1 MCRASAHKAAPRVPA
16 WNLRAANPTCEHSR
30 IGIWPTRTSDRRDR
44 RAVRRGRL
52 AALAALVAIA
62 TALVLVAAW
71 SLDGGE
77 STSVL
82 VPREDVVE
90 IDALAYNDSNAEELE
105 RRAAFGFSQP
115 LYAKSP
121 GGVVATARRTESYR
135 PLVEDAVADS
145 GFDADLV
152 EAMVFLESGGRPDVI
167 AGDDPAGASGLTQI
181 LAETARNFLAMDVD
195 LDGSR
200 RLTVQIA
207 GAERRGNARFAEL
220 LRERRRAIDAR
231 FDPRQALA
239 GTVRYLTAARE
250 RLGRD
255 DLAVVSYHMG
265 IGNLTNVLRA
275 YASAPR
281 EVYVPDLVE
290 EEDLSWPRVF
300 FDTAPDRNE
309 SAHELLAPLGD
320 DSPTYYW
327 RVLAAREIMRLF
339 RDDPDRLQELDL
351 LHRAKTSHEEV
362 LHPPAETER
371 FADPVDVQRAW
382 DAHTL
387 QPFPNEPA
395 RLGFAV
401 DRTMGELAVQLGQ
414 PKELYRG
421 LRAEAL
427 ALLVYMAG
435 RVKEISGTAQPL
447 EVTST
452 VRDETYQELLRDGN
466 PEATHGYS
474 LHTTGYAF
482 DVRRRYESGAQA
494 QAFQFVLDDLTARG
508 LIAWIREPAAIH
520 VTVAPEAE
528 DLVPIVLK
536 PED

>member
-1 MCRASAHKAAPRVPA
+1 M
-16 WNLRAANPTCEHSR
+16 
-30 IGIWPTRTSDRRDR
+30 PTRPPDRRDR
-44 RAVRRGRL
+44 RSVGRRRL
-52 AALAALVAIA
+52 AVFAALVALA
-62 TALVLVAAW
+62 AALVLMVAW
-71 SLDGGE
+71 PLDGAE

-82 VPREDVVE
+82 VAREDVVE
-90 IDALAYNDSNAEELE
+90 IDVLAYDDSKEEELE
-105 RRAAFGFSQP
+105 RRASLGLSQP

-121 GGVVATARRTESYR
+121 GGVTATARRTDSYR
-135 PLVEDAVADS
+135 QLVEDAVADS

-152 EAMVFLESGGRPDVI
+152 EAIVFLESGGRPDVI

-181 LAETARNFLAMDVD
+181 LAETAQNFLGMDID
-195 LDGSR
+195 LDASR
-200 RLTVQIA
+200 RLTLRIA
-207 GAERRGNARFAEL
+207 AAERRGDTARAER
-220 LRERRRAIDAR
+220 LRELRRAVDTR
-231 FDPRQALA
+231 FDPEQALA
-239 GTVRYLTAARE
+239 GTVRYLAAAKE

-275 YASAPR
+275 YASAPAD
-281 EVYVPDLVE
+281 VYLPDLVE

-300 FDTAPDRNE
+300 FDTAPDRNG
-309 SAHELLAPLGD
+309 SAHALLARLGD

-339 RDDPDRLQELDL
+339 RDDPELLQELDL
-351 LHRAKTSHEEV
+351 LHRAKASHEEV

-371 FADPVDVQRAW
+371 FADPVDVQRSW
-382 DAHTL
+382 DAHSL
-387 QPFPNEPA
+387 QPLPDEPE

-401 DRTMGELAVQLGQ
+401 DRTMGELASRLGQ

-427 ALLVYMAG
+427 ALLVYMTG
-435 RVKEISGTAQPL
+435 RVQEISRATQPL

-494 QAFQFVLDDLTARG
+494 QAFQYVLDDLTARG

-520 VTVAPEAE
+520 VTVAAEAE
-528 DLVPIVLK
+528 ELVPIMLERK
-536 PED
+536 R

>member
-1 MCRASAHKAAPRVPA
+1 
-16 WNLRAANPTCEHSR
+16 L
-30 IGIWPTRTSDRRDR
+30 PTRTSDRRDHR
-44 RAVRRGRL
+44 FVRRRRL
-52 AALAALVAIA
+52 AVFTALVALAA
-62 TALVLVAAW
+62 ALVLVAAW
-71 SLDGGE
+71 PFDGAD
-77 STSVL
+77 SASVL

-90 IDALAYNDSNAEELE
+90 IDVLAYDDSRREEFE
-105 RRAAFGFSQP
+105 QRAAFALSQP
-115 LYAKSP
+115 LYVKSP
-121 GGVVATARRTESYR
+121 GGVTATARRTESYR
-135 PLVEDAVADS
+135 PFVEDAVADS

-152 EAMVFLESGGRPDVI
+152 EAIVFLESGGRPDVI

-181 LAETARNFLAMDVD
+181 LAETAQNFLGMDID
-195 LDGSR
+195 LDASR
-200 RLTVQIA
+200 RLTARIA
-207 GAERRGNARFAEL
+207 AAERRGDTVHAEG
-220 LRERRRAIDAR
+220 LRELRRAVDTR
-231 FDPRQALA
+231 FDPEQALA
-239 GTVRYLTAARE
+239 GTVRYLAAARE

-275 YASAPR
+275 YASAPADT
-281 EVYVPDLVE
+281 YLPDLVE

-300 FDTAPDRNE
+300 FDTAPDHNA
-309 SAHELLAPLGD
+309 SAHALLARLGD

-339 RDDPDRLQELDL
+339 RDEPERLQELDL
-351 LHRAKTSHEEV
+351 LHRAKASHEEV

-371 FADPVDVQRAW
+371 FADPVDVQQAW
-382 DAHTL
+382 DAHDL
-387 QPFPNEPA
+387 QPLPDEPA
-395 RLGFAV
+395 RLGFAI
-401 DRTMGELAVQLGQ
+401 DRTMGELALRLGQ

-427 ALLVYMAG
+427 VLLVYMAG
-435 RVKEISGTAQPL
+435 RVQEISRATQPL

-482 DVRRRYESGAQA
+482 DVRRSYESGVQA
-494 QAFQFVLDDLTARG
+494 QAFQYVLDDLTARG

-528 DLVPIVLK
+528 DLVPIVLEEK
-536 PED
+536 RS

>member
-1 MCRASAHKAAPRVPA
+1 M
-16 WNLRAANPTCEHSR
+16 
-30 IGIWPTRTSDRRDR
+30 SDRRDR
-44 RAVRRGRL
+44 SSVRRRRL
-52 AALAALVAIA
+52 AALAALVALAA
-62 TALVLVAAW
+62 TLVLVVAW
-71 SLDGGE
+71 PLDGAE
-77 STSVL
+77 SRSDL
-82 VPREDVVE
+82 VARDDVVE
-90 IDALAYNDSNAEELE
+90 FDVLAYDDSKEEELE
-105 RRAAFGFSQP
+105 RRAAFGLSQP

-121 GGVVATARRTESYR
+121 GGVTATARRTESYR
-135 PLVEDAVADS
+135 PLVDEAAADS

-152 EAMVFLESGGRPDVI
+152 EAVVFLESGGRPDVI

-181 LAETARNFLAMDVD
+181 LAETAQNFLGMDVD
-195 LDGSR
+195 LEASR
-200 RLTVQIA
+200 RLTAGIA
-207 GAERRGNARFAEL
+207 AAERRGDTADAER
-220 LRERRRAIDAR
+220 LRELRRAVDTR
-231 FDPRQALA
+231 FDPERALA
-239 GTVRYLTAARE
+239 GTVRYLAAARE

-275 YASAPR
+275 YARAPADT
-281 EVYVPDLVE
+281 YLPDLVE

-300 FDTAPDRNE
+300 FDTAPDQHGP
-309 SAHELLAPLGD
+309 AHALLARLGD

-339 RDDPDRLQELDL
+339 RDDPERLQELDL
-351 LHRAKTSHEEV
+351 LHRAKASHEEV
-362 LHPPAETER
+362 LHPPAETGR

-382 DAHTL
+382 DAHDL
-387 QPFPNEPA
+387 QPLPNEPA
-395 RLGFAV
+395 RLGFAI
-401 DRTMGELAVQLGQ
+401 DRTMGELALQLGQ

-435 RVKEISGTAQPL
+435 RVQEISRASQPL

-466 PEATHGYS
+466 PEATDGYS

-528 DLVPIVLK
+528 DLVPIVLERK
-536 PED
+536 R